1 MANHY
6 YHQSNVIA
14 VSTPSTS
21 LNSLSPLL
29 LRGNHSF
36 FRNKKIA
43 LERSLVFERKSTGS
57 LRKNRGGEYAVVVAS
72 SGNVAASDLWDSW
85 KPQKNYSAPSLSGI
99 LWPSAGAY
107 AAMAILGK
115 MDQILAPKGISMTI
129 APLGAV
135 CAVLFAS
142 LCTFCLNLLNA
153 SHFRLKPLKARNYY
167 INLFYSVVYDSNH
180 R

>member
-135 CAVLFAS
+135 CAVPPIKSFIRWHGR
-142 LCTFCLNLLNA
+142 TQ
-153 SHFRLKPLKARNYY
+153 
-167 INLFYSVVYDSNH
+167 
-180 R
+180 